1 MFFLSK
7 LLGQTVRDAQN
18 RTVGTLADLC
28 VVVEDVYPRVT
39 ALVIKRRTQPL
50 VAEWTVVASLEES
63 GTLLR
68 VSAVVAL
75 GPAARPTESCC

>member
-18 RTVGTLADLC
+18 RSVGTLADL
-28 VVVEDVYPRVT
+28 VVVAEGVYPRVT
-39 ALVIKRRTQPL
+39 ALLVKRRTQRL
-50 VAEWTVVASLEES
+50 VAAWSVVASLEES

-68 VSAVVAL
+68 VAGSAL
-75 GPAARPTESCC
+75 SDRLLAAD